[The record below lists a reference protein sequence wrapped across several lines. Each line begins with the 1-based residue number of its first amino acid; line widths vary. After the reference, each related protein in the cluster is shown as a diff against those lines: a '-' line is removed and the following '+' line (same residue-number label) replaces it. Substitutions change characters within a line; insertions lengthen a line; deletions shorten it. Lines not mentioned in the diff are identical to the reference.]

1 MPAKKGFTNNMKG
14 RPRGIPNKVTTE
26 LRERIKIFLDGN
38 FETIEK
44 DFKGLDPEKRV
55 LLYEKFL
62 KFCLPQLQTTE
73 IDLNIEKMTEAE
85 LDQVISRLLKTNQ

>member
-1 MPAKKGFTNNMKG
+1 MGLPKKRTNNPKG
-14 RPRGIPNKVTTE
+14 RPPGPNKITAE
-26 LRERIKIFLDGN
+26 LRERIKTFLDGN

-55 LLYEKFL
+55 ALFERYL

-73 IDLNIEKMTEAE
+73 IDLNIESMSDAE
-85 LDQVISRLLKTNQ
+85 LDLIISRILKTNQ